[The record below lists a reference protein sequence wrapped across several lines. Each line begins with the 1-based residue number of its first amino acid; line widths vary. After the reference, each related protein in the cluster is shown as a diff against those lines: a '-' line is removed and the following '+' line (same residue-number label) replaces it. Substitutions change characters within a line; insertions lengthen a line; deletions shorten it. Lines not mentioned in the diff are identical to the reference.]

1 MVNEHAKAQLADLIE
16 MVKGGMTAV
25 ARAQEQRARLTAT
38 AHAAGRRV
46 TITVNADCIVIKTEF
61 SDAVDDLTYAEIAT
75 AVTTATQDAAAQVQ
89 QQAAQIMEELE
100 REQAQIPTITEF
112 FPEMPDIKAML
123 PTPPKV
129 STAPPDARER
139 RLDAAEDDGPQFT
152 NVEEYEH
159 DPQARQRSS
168 ISAPEW

>member
-1 MVNEHAKAQLADLIE
+1 MANEHAKAQLADLIE
-16 MVKGGMTAV
+16 MVKDGMTAM
-25 ARAQEQRARLTAT
+25 ARAQEERARLTAT

-61 SDAVDDLTYAEIAT
+61 SDDVDDLTYAEIAN
-75 AVTTATQDAAAQVQ
+75 AVTSATQDAAAQVQ
-89 QQAAQIMEELE
+89 QKAAQIMTNLE
-100 REQAQIPTITEF
+100 QEQAQIPTLSEF
-112 FPEMPDIKAML
+112 FPEMPDVKAML

-129 STAPPDARER
+129 STAPPDASKR
-139 RLDAAEDDGPQFT
+139 RMDYTPDDGPRYT

>member
-1 MVNEHAKAQLADLIE
+1 MANEHAKAQLADLIDL
-16 MVKGGMTAV
+16 VKDGMTAM
-25 ARAQEQRARLTAT
+25 ARAQEERARLTAT

-61 SDAVDDLTYAEIAT
+61 SDDVDDLTYAEIAS
-75 AVTTATQDAAAQVQ
+75 AVTTATQEAAAQVQ
-89 QQAAQIMEELE
+89 QKAAQIMTALE
-100 REQAQIPTITEF
+100 QEQARIPTLTEF
-112 FPEMPDIKAML
+112 FPEMPDIKSML

-139 RLDAAEDDGPQFT
+139 RMDDAPANSPQFT
-152 NVEEYEH
+152 NVEQYEH
-159 DPQARQRSS
+159 DPQARRRSS